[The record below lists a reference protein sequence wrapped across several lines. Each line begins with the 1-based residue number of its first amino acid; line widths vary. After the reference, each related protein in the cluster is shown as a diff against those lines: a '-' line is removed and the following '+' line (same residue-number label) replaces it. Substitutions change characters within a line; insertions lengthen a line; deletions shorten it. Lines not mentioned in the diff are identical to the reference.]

1 MKTEVRD
8 DAGGLLITASAAT
21 VTIAFGSSQVQLP
34 ADEALAMM
42 RATIAIV
49 TRERSRTRTERRR
62 EAKEQRRM
70 GVRPTAAPTP
80 TLAKGAA

>member
-49 TRERSRTRTERRR
+49 TRERSRARTERRR

-80 TLAKGAA
+80 AKGAA